1 MRLSIAV
8 VALSLAAG
16 TTASAQNLF
25 SNAGGYG
32 SGLIGLST
40 GTVTGSGVAA
50 APGNEWSE
58 VQASGGVA
66 NTNAGFG
73 YSGTFRVADN
83 FTVND
88 PAGWNVNAVRF
99 YAYVTGGGAITNY
112 TLRVWNQTPN
122 TAGTGVIFGDTTTN
136 RLGTVTNTNLFRIFN
151 TTTPAPGT
159 PPGTTR
165 QIREIIIPLNLVLGP
180 GTYWLDWSANAG
192 FYPSITLPGTRGLS
206 GWDALQF
213 SGTAWTPAVDTGN
226 PVTTPSIPQDLPF
239 VINGTPVPTPG
250 VIAVLGL
257 GGLVAARRRR

>member
-1 MRLSIAV
+1 MKRFTTAL
-8 VALSLAAG
+8 ALSLAAAG
-16 TTASAQNLF
+16 AVSAQPLF

-40 GTVTGSGVAA
+40 GPVTGSGVAA

-73 YSGTFRVADN
+73 YSGTFRLADN

-88 PAGWNVNAVRF
+88 PAGWNITSVRF
-99 YAYVTGGGAITNY
+99 YGYVTGGGPITNY
-112 TLRVWNQTPN
+112 TLRVWNQAPN
-122 TAGTGVIFGDTTTN
+122 TAGTGVVFGDTTTN

-159 PPGTTR
+159 APGTTR
-165 QIREIIIPLNLVLGP
+165 QIREITIPLNLNLGP

-192 FYPSITLPGTRGLS
+192 FYPSITVPGSRGLA

-213 SGTAWTPAVDTGN
+213 SGTAWTPAVDAGN
-226 PVTTPSIPQDLPF
+226 PATPPSVAQDLPF
-239 VINGTPVPTPG
+239 IIDGTPIPTPG
-250 VIAVLGL
+250 AIAVLGL
-257 GGLVAARRRR
+257 GGLLAARRRR